1 MLNTKGN
8 TWITPG
14 IGIMDVPEHL
24 IRRGNSWAIS
34 VEGGSW
40 WMWNDVDYGMNHLQS
55 LREAVPFA
63 VTVGSL
69 DADTAREYITMYQK
83 GRLTPTGVLGVF
95 YRSGL
100 KESYHVI
107 LDGEVVIFPYAAG
120 RGFCKAV
127 AAAEKM
133 TSDRLKRFIRVI
145 ELEATFSMP
154 V

>member
-1 MLNTKGN
+1 MLNTFGN
-8 TWITPG
+8 TWVTAG

-24 IRRGNSWAIS
+24 IRRGNSWAIA

-40 WMWNDVDYGMNHLQS
+40 WMWDDATYGRNHLES

-69 DADTAREYITMYQK
+69 DAETAREYITMYQK

-107 LDGEVVIFPYAAG
+107 LEGEVVVFPYAAG
-120 RGFCKAV
+120 RGFGKA
-127 AAAEKM
+127 ATAAERM
-133 TSDRLKRFIRVI
+133 MSDRLKRFIRVI
-145 ELEATFSMP
+145 ELESTFSMP